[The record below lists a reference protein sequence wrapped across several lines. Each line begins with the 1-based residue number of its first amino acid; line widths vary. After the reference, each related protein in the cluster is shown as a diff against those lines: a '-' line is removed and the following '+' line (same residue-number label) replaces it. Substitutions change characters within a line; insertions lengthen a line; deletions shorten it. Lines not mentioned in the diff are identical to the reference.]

1 MNNYDEIKKALF
13 VKDKD
18 LEVEYNKLQPIYEI
32 KEQLIRIRIEQ
43 GLSQAD
49 LAKKIGT
56 QQSAISRLESG
67 DCNPSIELLSK
78 VAQALGKEVHITI
91 Q

>member
-32 KEQLIRIRIEQ
+32 KEQLIKIRIEQ

-67 DCNPSIELLSK
+67 DCNLSIELLSK